1 MTVELVGELWGTCL
15 VAFHASVVQ
24 FLPEVMSFPSLTSTQ
39 PIGTSGLSNAS
50 FAYCMTSFINV
61 RTPDKFSSPGE
72 VINKIANKTKGLLLN
87 RRLEIFSATSVEPFI
102 GIESI
107 DTFITGKTIF
117 PDLELGWLL
126 IEIISGLTFNFLGL
140 VFMDP

>member
-1 MTVELVGELWGTCL
+1 MTVEVVGELWGTCL
-15 VAFHASVVQ
+15 VAFHALVVQ

-39 PIGTSGLSNAS
+39 PIGTSRLSNAS
-50 FAYCMTSFINV
+50 FAYCMTSFIKPK
-61 RTPDKFSSPGE
+61 TPDKFSFLGE
-72 VINKIANKTKGLLLN
+72 IINKIANKTKGLLLN
-87 RRLEIFSATSVEPFI
+87 RRLKIFSATSVEPFI

-107 DTFITGKTIF
+107 DTFITGKTTF

-126 IEIISGLTFNFLGL
+126 IEIISRLTFNFLGL